1 MAVKNRKLKTALII
15 LACAVGIVALAVAGY
30 FVIMD
35 ITDPLMCL
43 EEGTYATSQTAQYS
57 DESRGIHHALAN
69 FTITLTPV
77 TKSVEMQQNKISCP
91 RCKQYFEITFTAT
104 VDGENVKLAV
114 TDCYAFTRN
123 GYVLETQYGDEQ
135 LFFEVFLQGERHSF
149 QGFKI
154 GFPEGD
160 VVLSKAS

>member
-1 MAVKNRKLKTALII
+1 MKL
-15 LACAVGIVALAVAGY
+15 
-30 FVIMD
+30 
-35 ITDPLMCL
+35 
-43 EEGTYATSQTAQYS
+43 E
-57 DESRGIHHALAN
+57 
-69 FTITLTPV
+69 
-77 TKSVEMQQNKISCP
+77 
-91 RCKQYFEITFTAT
+91 
-104 VDGENVKLAV
+104 V

-149 QGFKI
+149 QSFKI